1 MIGVIADDLSGA
13 AEIGA
18 VGLRHGLSAEIIT
31 SGQPSGRADIV
42 CVDTDS
48 RSRTSEEA
56 AERVMAAARLLKDA
70 GAAWIYKKVDS
81 VLRGH
86 VVVEIDALMT
96 ALELNRALLVPANPS
111 RARIVRNGRYY
122 VEGRPIQETEFGH
135 DPEHP
140 RGSSKILEL
149 LERTT
154 AGPVKMIRTRDSLR
168 SAGIFVGE
176 ATKTADLQSWAERR
190 ILRTVLAGAAEFFAA
205 VLQAKGN
212 SLAVIPHEPEA
223 VRPERRELFVCG
235 SASKASRN
243 FLREARMCKTPIF
256 SLPSE
261 LAWGAEF
268 TEIAKD
274 AVARRAIAAFEQSSR
289 VILNVGLPSM
299 RGPEAARRL
308 TAHLAQLAEAVLS
321 EVEVSHIFA
330 EGGAT
335 GAALVQRSGWN
346 RLTVLRELA
355 PGIARLAIPSE
366 HSTVLTIKPGS
377 YDWSMEVRTK
387 IPAPNSKLQVQLQE
401 PEMAEEFVPK

>member
-18 VGLRHGLSAEIIT
+18 VGLRHGLSAEIVVGGRP
-31 SGQPSGRADIV
+31 SGQADIV

-56 AERVMAAARLLKDA
+56 AQRVASAARLLKDA
-70 GAAWIYKKVDS
+70 GADWIYKKVDS

-86 VVVEIDALMT
+86 VVVEIDALMA
-96 ALELNRALLVPANPS
+96 ALEVNRALLVPANPL
-111 RARIVRNGRYY
+111 RGRVVRKGRYY
-122 VEGRPIQETEFGH
+122 VEGRPIQETEFGQ

-140 RGSSKILEL
+140 RLSAKILDL

-154 AGPVKMIRTRDSLR
+154 AGPVKVIRARGTLPP
-168 SAGIFVGE
+168 AGIVVGE
-176 ATKTADLQSWAERR
+176 ASKTADLQSWAEKRM
-190 ILRTVLAGAAEFFAA
+190 LRTVLAGAAEFFAA
-205 VLQAKGN
+205 VLQAKGH
-212 SLAVIPHEPEA
+212 SLAAIRDNAEALLPET
-223 VRPERRELFVCG
+223 RELFVCG

-243 FLREARMCKTPIF
+243 FLRAARMRKTPVF

-268 TEIAKD
+268 TDIAKE
-274 AVARRAIAAFEQSSR
+274 AVARRAIAAFEENSR

-308 TAHLAQLAEAVLS
+308 TAHLAQLAEAVLN
-321 EVEVSHIFA
+321 EVNVSHIFA

-335 GAALVQRSGWN
+335 GAALVQRSGWK
-346 RLTVLRELA
+346 RLSVLRELA
-355 PGIARLAIPSE
+355 PGVARLAVSGE

-377 YDWSMEVRTK
+377 YVWPMEVRK
-387 IPAPNSKLQVQLQE
+387 KFQAPNSKLQTQLSE
-401 PEMAEEFVPK
+401 PDIAEEFLPK